1 MPVNLKER
9 SVALASQVKSLGS
22 DENQQVVADKFQER
36 SNKIQQLEN
45 ELKPVT
51 TSIRLLRQHGVKFSI
66 QKTEVGGFVS
76 LLEEYSE
83 QAQNSPHL
91 FTEQDPRWRIQLS
104 TPLTDKVGDWK
115 RRISREW
122 ERFLVR
128 SLPTDDELLEVLSS
142 ISKFAVPAGN
152 ILDLSRLCAH
162 FYEIELPTES
172 DFRQVAIFKEQ
183 LSGLWDQLGE
193 QGIPDEIREFLL
205 SASQQAATLD
215 DITPEV
221 LEWLKENQVDSLLRV
236 GFRSS
241 D

>member
-9 SVALASQVKSLGS
+9 SVALASQVKGLGS
-22 DENQQVVADKFQER
+22 DENHQVVADKFQER

-51 TSIRLLRQHGVKFSI
+51 GSIRLLRQHGVNFSI
-66 QKTEVGGFVS
+66 PKTEVGGFVS

-91 FTEQDPRWRIQLS
+91 FTQQDDRWRFQLT
-104 TPLTDKVGDWK
+104 TPLTDKISVWK
-115 RRISREW
+115 GRISREW

-128 SLPTDDELLEVLSS
+128 NLPTDDELLEVLSS
-142 ISKFAVPAGN
+142 ISKFAAPAGK
-152 ILDLSRLCAH
+152 ILDLSRRCDHL
-162 FYEIELPTES
+162 YEIELPTES
-172 DFRQVAIFKEQ
+172 NFQQVAVFKEQ
-183 LSGLWDQLGE
+183 LSDLWDQLGE
-193 QGIPDEIREFLL
+193 QGIPEQIREFLL

-215 DITPEV
+215 DITPEITN
-221 LEWLKENQVDSLLRV
+221 WLKENQVDSLIRV
-236 GFRSS
+236 GFRST